1 MVQEYE
7 VKEVEPEKS
16 NLPDFLKRRWMV
28 EKIRG
33 LTYDK
38 TIRAAI
44 WAVAGGL
51 ATLAMVDGTS
61 LFLGFSRTQA
71 ADIALGP
78 SVAAVVGIYA
88 WKLTN

>member
-1 MVQEYE
+1 MAQEYE
-7 VKEVEPEKS
+7 VKEVQPEKS
-16 NLPDFLKRRWMV
+16 HLPDFLKRRWMV
-28 EKIRG
+28 EKIKG

-51 ATLAMVDGTS
+51 ATLAMVDGTL
-61 LFLGFSRTQA
+61 LFLSSSREQA

-78 SVAAVVGIYA
+78 SVVATVGIYA